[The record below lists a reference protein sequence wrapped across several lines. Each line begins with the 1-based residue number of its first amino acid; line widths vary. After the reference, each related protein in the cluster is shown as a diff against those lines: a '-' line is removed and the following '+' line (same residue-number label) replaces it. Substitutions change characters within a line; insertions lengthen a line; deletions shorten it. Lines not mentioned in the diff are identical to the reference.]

1 MDEGLTPPVVAPP
14 LVSGGPALSSRAGAI
29 YAEQVRQLY
38 RLSRPTYAGSLL
50 AATVVVGALWEVV
63 PALRLLLW
71 ALAFFAV
78 MSARFVLYRTFRQRN
93 PPDAEARAWCGYF
106 ISGAAAAGAMWGVL
120 GSGLYPSQAMPQE
133 FLVMFIIGGMVISAL
148 LVLAP
153 VHNAF
158 LAFLLPALVPTIP
171 AVFLQGTTVH
181 FYMAVMLLVFMVVML
196 GAGPL
201 VSQTLKQAI
210 EMKFEN
216 TELLARLSE
225 SHAASRLA
233 NVQLSDQ
240 IYAQR
245 VTAEQL
251 RQASQK
257 LGALIEASPLGIIVR
272 NMEGQVE
279 GCNSAAERIFGWSLE
294 EIRGRQVPYHPP
306 GSEDR
311 GDQFRREVLSGQSV
325 SGLEGVR
332 VTSEG
337 RLIDVS
343 VSAALVHDVA
353 GRPAGYL
360 TIIADITERKRV
372 EHQQSVLTRITVLL
386 SEAQSAEEAIPRVLE
401 TMCVSFNFVYG
412 ARWLLDRQ
420 NLLLRCAE
428 TWSVPSSE
436 LDVFRDVSRARLER
450 PGKAGGLNRRVWDT
464 GAAVWIADLEQEEAL
479 ARGADALRAGLR
491 SAFGFPIMVG
501 GDLYGVMEFF
511 GCAVRAPD
519 ETVLQVAQAVSSHV
533 GQFIARKQ
541 AERNLQ
547 FVASHD
553 ALTGL
558 FNRSMFSQR
567 LQQALAQA
575 HRHQRRLAVLFIDL
589 DGFKLINDMLGHDA
603 GDVLLADLANRLR
616 VCMREGDTLGRMGGD
631 EFVVLIEGYD
641 DDTQLLE
648 VARKVLDTVAEPFL
662 LRDGEHHVTASIGIA
677 AYPQDGEDA
686 ADLLKNADSAMYR
699 AKEQGKNNYQFH
711 SPEMNTHLVRRL
723 GLEKALRGALAR
735 GELVLFYQP
744 KISMQHNRVMGVE
757 GLVRWLHP
765 TEGVINP
772 SEFVPIAEDA
782 GLFAAIGVWVL
793 NAACA
798 QLHEWQASGVH
809 GLRVA
814 INLSMRQFAQDDL
827 IERLREAAY
836 NAGIDPAQLDVE
848 VTESMLMRHSERAR
862 KLLGQVKEIG
872 AQIVLDDFGT
882 GHSSLGCLK
891 RFPVDA
897 VKIDRSLV
905 SALPTG
911 ADAIELTR
919 AVIAMAHSLKLQVTA
934 EGVETRQQ
942 YDFLHQH
949 GCDAMQGNYFCAPAP
964 ADSVTT
970 MLLQQH
976 HGAAP
981 MTRLEQLMPW
991 YGLRAGVNAG
1001 RES

>member
-1 MDEGLTPPVVAPP
+1 MDEGLTPPVRPP
-14 LVSGGPALSSRAGAI
+14 LVAGGPAPPGRAEAI

-38 RLSRPTYAGSLL
+38 RLSRPTYAGFLL
-50 AATVVVGALWEVV
+50 AAAVAVGALWNVV
-63 PALRLLLW
+63 PVLGLLLW
-71 ALAFFAV
+71 AVAFSALTG
-78 MSARFVLYRTFRQRN
+78 ARFFLYRTFLRRR
-93 PPDAEARAWCGYF
+93 PSDVEARAWCGYF
-106 ISGAAAAGAMWGVL
+106 IAGAAAAGVMWGLL
-120 GSGLYPSQAMPQE
+120 GSALYPSQALPQE
-133 FLVMFIIGGMVISAL
+133 FLVIFIIAGMVISAL
-148 LVLAP
+148 LALAP

-158 LAFLLPALVPTIP
+158 LLFLLPALVPTIA
-171 AVFLQGTTVH
+171 AVFLQTTTMH
-181 FYMAVMLLVFMVVML
+181 FYIAITLLIFMVVML
-196 GAGPL
+196 GTGPL
-201 VSQTLKQAI
+201 ISATLQQAI
-210 EMKFEN
+210 EMKYEN
-216 TELLARLSE
+216 VELLARLSE

-233 NVQLSDQ
+233 NVQLNDQ

-272 NMEGQVE
+272 DMEGRVE
-279 GCNSAAERIFGWSLE
+279 GCNSAAQRIFGWSLE
-294 EIRGRQVPYHPP
+294 EMRGKQVPD
-306 GSEDR
+306 GLSGNEDQ
-311 GDQFRREVLSGQSV
+311 GDQFRRAVLSGQTV
-325 SGLEGVR
+325 SGVEGVR
-332 VTSEG
+332 VTRDG
-337 RLIDVS
+337 RRIDVS
-343 VSAALVHDVA
+343 VSGALVYDVA

-372 EHQQSVLTRITVLL
+372 EQQQTVLTRITVLL
-386 SEAQSAEEAIPRVLE
+386 SEAHSAEEAIPRVLE
-401 TMCVSFNFVYG
+401 TMCESFDFVYG

-428 TWSVPSSE
+428 TWSVPGAE
-436 LDVFRDVSRARLER
+436 LDAFRDVSRARLER
-450 PGKAGGLNRRVWDT
+450 AGNAGGLSRRVWDA
-464 GAAVWIADLEQEEAL
+464 GAPVWIADIEQEEGL
-479 ARGADALRAGLR
+479 ARKHDALQAGLR
-491 SAFGFPIMVG
+491 SAFGFPVMVG
-501 GDLYGVMEFF
+501 GELYGVLEFF
-511 GCAVRAPD
+511 GREVRPPD
-519 ETVLQVAQAVSSHV
+519 ESVLQVAQSVSSHI

-575 HRHQRRLAVLFIDL
+575 HRHERRLALLFIDL
-589 DGFKLINDMLGHDA
+589 DGFKLVNDMLGHDA

-616 VCMREGDTLGRMGGD
+616 ICMREGDTLGRMGGD

-686 ADLLKNADSAMYR
+686 ADLLRAADSAMYR
-699 AKEQGKNNYQFH
+699 AKEHGKNNYQFH
-711 SPEMNTHLVRRL
+711 SPEMNTHLVERL
-723 GLEKALRGALAR
+723 GLEQALRGALGR

-772 SEFVPIAEDA
+772 SQFVPIAEDT
-782 GLFAAIGVWVL
+782 GLFTAIGEWVL

-798 QLHEWQASGVH
+798 QLHEWQASGVQ

-827 IERLREAAY
+827 VERLRQAACK
-836 NAGIDPAQLDVE
+836 AEIDPAQLDIE
-848 VTESMLMRHSERAR
+848 VTESMLMRHSDRAR
-862 KLLGQVKEIG
+862 RLLAQVKDIG
-872 AQIVLDDFGT
+872 AQIILDDFGI

-891 RFPVDA
+891 RFGVDG

-905 SALPTG
+905 SELPSG
-911 ADAIELTR
+911 ADAMELTR
-919 AVIAMAHSLKLQVTA
+919 AVIGMGHSLKLQVTA

-942 YDFLHQH
+942 YDFLNEH

-964 ADSVTT
+964 AGNVTI
-970 MLLQQH
+970 MLLQQQRG
-976 HGAAP
+976 GAPAAN
-981 MTRLEQLMPW
+981 LEQLMPW
-991 YGLRAGVNAG
+991 YGQRTGAKLS